1 MNTGFSEFIQLKA
14 DDRDGH
20 LLVASLQWNS
30 LEERYHEQ
38 LMVGKQSVVS
48 PITTAIT

>member
-14 DDRDGH
+14 DDGH
-20 LLVASLQWNS
+20 LLVTSLQWNS